1 MACSVADSEIL
12 TTSINEGDQQQHQLI
27 VVNDYEEDDDGQD
40 NDGQESGQDFDPA
53 DDCLPEDIIPEME
66 QEVVISL
73 PNSA

>member
-40 NDGQESGQDFDPA
+40 NDGQESGQDFDTA
-53 DDCLPEDIIPEME
+53 DDCIPEDIIPEME